1 MARKKAESFVE
12 NGGGEFAY
20 DHGLGR
26 RRGSW
31 NIVYPREHAV
41 RVDTEIGREGGG
53 FYFFHDIYNLCGG
66 TRYESRVGVPKC
78 K

>member
-1 MARKKAESFVE
+1 MARKKAEGYVE
-12 NGGGEFAY
+12 NGRGEFAY
-20 DHGLGR
+20 DHVLGK

-31 NIVYPREHAV
+31 NSVYPRKRAV
-41 RVDTEIGREGGG
+41 RVDAGIGQEGGG
-53 FYFFHDIYNLCGG
+53 FYFFHDSYNLCGI